1 MKIHFRISLSSKNC
15 FVWWKKKENFKD
27 LKMKLISD
35 NDIRGGTGEHFR
47 GSLLSV
53 GYLCGWI
60 KVSFLSFFCSCAF
73 KLKSVIYIKC
83 FKMKACDR
91 GLSISSSLSLFI
103 FFYFSLFF
111 QFTNFVAANSSLVRC
126 SSHYAPGY

>member
-15 FVWWKKKENFKD
+15 FVWWKRI
-27 LKMKLISD
+27 LKILKWSWYLIMISEGD
-35 NDIRGGTGEHFR
+35 RRT
-47 GSLLSV
+47 
-53 GYLCGWI
+53 LCRVATVRRVFMWMNKSI
-60 KVSFLSFFCSCAF
+60 VSFFFCSCAF

-83 FKMKACDR
+83 FKMKARDR